1 MILGARRNDP
11 RSAQCYDSSPHGLDT
26 AYLPTLRG
34 TFVQRRQGTHAAV
47 RMGIR
52 GRSMERSVEYGSFAK
67 LFGQNS
73 MEAWTRSLLED
84 RRCMDCKAEIEGF
97 EGAMDCKAE
106 IEGFEGAMVSPAAGP
121 RVSILSGISMR
132 RAGSGGRRSGV
143 TASLSLPGREHGPGT
158 RGPSPGSSH

>member
-52 GRSMERSVEYGSFAK
+52 GRSMERSIEYGPFTR

-84 RRCMDCKAEIEGF
+84 RRCV
-97 EGAMDCKAE
+97 DCKAE